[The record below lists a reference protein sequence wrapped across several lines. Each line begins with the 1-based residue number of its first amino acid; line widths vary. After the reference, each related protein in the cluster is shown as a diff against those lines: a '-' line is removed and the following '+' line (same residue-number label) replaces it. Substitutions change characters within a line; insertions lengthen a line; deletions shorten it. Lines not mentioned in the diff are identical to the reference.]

1 MGLIVSCNCTKHQIM
16 PNHSTKST
24 HSIHRTQLA
33 ARLQEAIRRKRV
45 TVREVKVRKPVEL
58 HLRAEDE
65 CAICLDPLSKKN
77 IAVTPCGHKFCFTCI
92 AENLNVSK
100 TCPMCR
106 ERIAPDAKKKEIT
119 NSDFQDIIYQNFEEA
134 ADIVSWSAPQSPVTS
149 DSASSDWEEGPTP
162 APNGEVEAFGVGW
175 DMANDAG
182 SSLLNNASASS
193 SSSSQS
199 ASDSDSDS
207 DDSSGDY
214 GGLQT
219 DVVLQE
225 FAREHLNDLSPEE
238 TAKKLSEFRKM
249 SNFAI
254 NISMDIVDFY
264 EK

>member
-1 MGLIVSCNCTKHQIM
+1 MGLTVSCNCTKHQIM

-106 ERIAPDAKKKEIT
+106 ERIAPDAKKKR
-119 NSDFQDIIYQNFEEA
+119 
-134 ADIVSWSAPQSPVTS
+134 SPTAIS
-149 DSASSDWEEGPTP
+149 KISFIRTLKRLLTLS
-162 APNGEVEAFGVGW
+162 VGRLL
-175 DMANDAG
+175 
-182 SSLLNNASASS
+182 SLRSHQIPL
-193 SSSSQS
+193 
-199 ASDSDSDS
+199 
-207 DDSSGDY
+207 
-214 GGLQT
+214 LQT
-219 DVVLQE
+219 GRRDPLPLLMGKWKPSVSDGIWRMMPVRHFSITRAQVPHQVVSRHQIQIQIQTTLRVITGGCRRTW
-225 FAREHLNDLSPEE
+225 FSKSSHAS
-238 TAKKLSEFRKM
+238 
-249 SNFAI
+249 I
-254 NISMDIVDFY
+254 
-264 EK
+264 